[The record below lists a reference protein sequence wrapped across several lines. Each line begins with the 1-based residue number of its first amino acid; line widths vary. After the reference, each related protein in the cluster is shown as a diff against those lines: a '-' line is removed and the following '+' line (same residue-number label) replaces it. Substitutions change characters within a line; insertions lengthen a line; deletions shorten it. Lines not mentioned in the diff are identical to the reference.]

1 MNTTLICGH
10 KFEENKQLTCFY
22 KNLAHFKYYCP
33 LTYSDCAFF
42 AQKMRNTAQAAFV
55 MVK

>member
-1 MNTTLICGH
+1 MH
-10 KFEENKQLTCFY
+10 FY
-22 KNLAHFKYYCP
+22 KITAHFNRNQT

-42 AQKMRNTAQAAFV
+42 IRKMDDTAQAAFV